1 MDTNKQFPDLNWNR
15 FSSLNLNIQ
24 VGDLI
29 TYCSGGH
36 IYYAIF
42 RKFTPRSVQF
52 VSLNKHNYEYIDRH
66 GTPYTGYINTTEP
79 STRITKI
86 DMESLPEDVKEG
98 YLMLRDKLF
107 EINFLK

>member
-1 MDTNKQFPDLNWNR
+1 MDTNKEFPDLDWRRLSNL
-15 FSSLNLNIQ
+15 SLNVQ

-29 TYCSGGH
+29 TYSSGGH

-42 RKFTPRSVQF
+42 RKFTPRSVQYI
-52 VSLNKHNYEYIDRH
+52 SLSKQNYEYINKY
-66 GTPYTGYINTTEP
+66 GGPYTGYINTTEP

-98 YLMLRDKLF
+98 YLMMRDKLF
-107 EINFLK
+107 EIKFLK

>member
-1 MDTNKQFPDLNWNR
+1 MDTNKQFPDIDWNR
-15 FSSLNLNIQ
+15 LRFLNLNVQ

-29 TYCSGGH
+29 TYSSGGH
-36 IYYAIF
+36 VYYAIF
-42 RKFTPRSVQF
+42 RKLTPRSVQYI
-52 VSLNKHNYEYIDRH
+52 SLNKANYDWIDRH
-66 GTPYTGYINTTEP
+66 GNPYTGYINTTEP
-79 STRITKI
+79 STRITKV

>member
-1 MDTNKQFPDLNWNR
+1 MDTNKQFPDINWNR
-15 FSSLNLNIQ
+15 LRSLNLNIQ

-29 TYCSGGH
+29 TYSQGGL

-42 RKFTPRSVQF
+42 RKFTPRSVQYI
-52 VSLNKHNYEYIDRH
+52 SLNKQNYDFIDRH
-66 GTPYTGYINTTEP
+66 GKPYTGYINTVEP
-79 STRITKI
+79 SVRITKV
-86 DMESLPEDVKEG
+86 DMESLPEDIQEG

>member
-1 MDTNKQFPDLNWNR
+1 MDTNKQFPDLDWRRLSNL
-15 FSSLNLNIQ
+15 SLNVQ

-29 TYCSGGH
+29 TYSSGGY

-42 RKFTPRSVQF
+42 RKFTPRSVQYI
-52 VSLNKHNYEYIDRH
+52 SLSKQNYEYINKY
-66 GTPYTGYINTTEP
+66 GGPYTGYINTTEP

-98 YLMLRDKLF
+98 YLMMRDKLF
-107 EINFLK
+107 EIKFLK